1 MTWRNY
7 AIIQTYLT
15 VLSTIMPCKTK
26 LALKLSGRFSGWC
39 VGRVD
44 MVEVA
49 DRADM
54 PDMVDVVWLAIVKA
68 PSFQHSILSIIMDV
82 GK

>member
-1 MTWRNY
+1 M
-7 AIIQTYLT
+7 
-15 VLSTIMPCKTK
+15 
-26 LALKLSGRFSGWC
+26 C

-44 MVEVA
+44 RVEVA

-54 PDMVDVVWLAIVKA
+54 PDMPDMAGVVWWEIDKA
-68 PSFQHSILSIIMDV
+68 PSVQYSIASIIIDA

>member
-1 MTWRNY
+1 M
-7 AIIQTYLT
+7 
-15 VLSTIMPCKTK
+15 
-26 LALKLSGRFSGWC
+26 C

-44 MVEVA
+44 RVEVA

-54 PDMVDVVWLAIVKA
+54 PDMPDMAGVVWLAILQA
-68 PSFQHSILSIIMDV
+68 PSFQHSIVSIIIYA

>member
-1 MTWRNY
+1 
-7 AIIQTYLT
+7 
-15 VLSTIMPCKTK
+15 MPCKTK

-54 PDMVDVVWLAIVKA
+54 PDMPDMAGVVWWEIDKA
-68 PSFQHSILSIIMDV
+68 PSVQYSIASIIIDA

>member
-1 MTWRNY
+1 M
-7 AIIQTYLT
+7 
-15 VLSTIMPCKTK
+15 
-26 LALKLSGRFSGWC
+26 C

-44 MVEVA
+44 RVEVA

-54 PDMVDVVWLAIVKA
+54 PDMPDMAGVVWWEIDKA
-68 PSFQHSILSIIMDV
+68 PSVQHSIVSIIIDA